1 LRSVF
6 VVFTPRR
13 QEPNMSTHVDF
24 ANDTP
29 IEWPEKEENALE
41 RAQRKMKDL
50 QQKTT
55 AFIRENPSVA
65 LLGAITAG
73 YLVGKLASRR
83 YTS

>member
-1 LRSVF
+1 
-6 VVFTPRR
+6 
-13 QEPNMSTHVDF
+13 MSTHVDF

-55 AFIRENPSVA
+55 SFIRENPSVA
-65 LLGAITAG
+65 LLGALAAG